1 MAMSCLKDEH
11 PFDTYLPP
19 ILMCIAVCE
28 GFVPHTHIY
37 IYTYMY
43 VYVA

>member
-1 MAMSCLKDEH
+1 MAMSCLKNEH
-11 PFDTYLPP
+11 PFSTYLPP
-19 ILMCIAVCE
+19 ILMCIAVYE
-28 GFVPHTHIY
+28 GFVPHTY